1 MNKPACP
8 VHIAL
13 LALNCMSDNVV
24 LLECLAMG
32 ACRPCMHT
40 ALLCLLMLALSCR
53 VSLTTLVRLNVV
65 ICSSSCAL
73 WYAQGDPGMCRLS
86 HSRSSISRQRVA
98 GLRAGHRFYHPHQG
112 PTRTPGCTQM
122 THNLAC
128 HIFIPLEVRCFTLE
142 VRFTRSWVGHPMSI
156 WSDV

>member
-53 VSLTTLVRLNVV
+53 VSLTTLVRLMFEFLCTLVCTRGSRDV
-65 ICSSSCAL
+65 PTFAL
-73 WYAQGDPGMCRLS
+73 AIFDLATTCGGASRRASLLSPTPGS
-86 HSRSSISRQRVA
+86 HKN
-98 GLRAGHRFYHPHQG
+98 
-112 PTRTPGCTQM
+112 PGCTQM